1 VKLKVDMQFKA
12 LLKDACLD
20 LILTNHNKTD
30 VRRFKV
36 CINVIPKP
44 IKLAIEMVAPARSQV
59 IQNIPIT
66 NNSDRDWRLKIQ
78 LPSDKP

>member
-1 VKLKVDMQFKA
+1 
-12 LLKDACLD
+12 
-20 LILTNHNKTD
+20 
-30 VRRFKV
+30 
-36 CINVIPKP
+36 VIPKP